1 MPLGVIP
8 KNENNREEIV
18 EILEI
23 MHKYVPKDD
32 DKLIEVSLFLLASIL
47 PCAYPVSMIVYARYS
62 YSYYRTIVDSNVIRL
77 L

>member
-1 MPLGVIP
+1 
-8 KNENNREEIV
+8 
-18 EILEI
+18 

-47 PCAYPVSMIVYARYS
+47 PCAYPVSMIVYACYS
-62 YSYYRTIVDSNVIRL
+62 YSYYRTIIDNNVIRL